1 MAETENTSIINMVE
15 TENTSASSEKTQLI
29 NLRGL
34 NTFLDESIK
43 IFEPTLPEGTDGQV
57 LKLSGGKPSWEVSN
71 EFDEIRAKDVFTSNI
86 SSGLV
91 ESDRVKIGE
100 QTEASQLE
108 LTADRILI
116 KDQQQLTANRILVK
130 EQLTAD
136 RILIK
141 EQQENKTLRLTPSE
155 VSAKFIYLD
164 GDIPK
169 YKIGDVGPGGGIV
182 FYDAGKTI
190 TSSYLDSSGSEV
202 KYTWRYLEVSPR
214 LSITMPDGS
223 TSSTI
228 PWGVNW
234 NSSSGWLWGDSA
246 VEGLKADIGTGRYNT
261 TKAVN
266 QLGTSFNSHYYS
278 SPMTADKL
286 TGPGNY
292 APCVCYNY
300 RGGGFSDWYLPSIQ
314 ELAKIYTNA
323 ATPGYV
329 SENGWLWSSSVFSST
344 NCWGLLFSVP
354 YVDGHNRYNRNY
366 VRAVRGFTS

>member
-1 MAETENTSIINMVE
+1 MAENGNT
-15 TENTSASSEKTQLI
+15 TRTQLI
-29 NLRGL
+29 NLEGL
-34 NTFLDESIK
+34 STFLDESKK
-43 IFEPTLPEGTDGQV
+43 IFEPTLPPGTEGQV

-71 EFDEIRAKDVFTSNI
+71 EFDEIHAKSIITESIQAENTHTEIID
-86 SSGLV
+86 SS
-91 ESDRVKIGE
+91 RVKIGE

-108 LTADRILI
+108 LVADKVII
-116 KDQQQLTANRILVK
+116 K
-130 EQLTAD
+130 EQLGD
-136 RILIK
+136 
-141 EQQENKTLRLTPSE
+141 ETLRLESPE
-155 VSAKFIYLD
+155 VSTKFIYLD
-164 GDIPK
+164 GSTPK
-169 YKIGDVGPGGGIV
+169 YKIGDVGPGGGVV

-202 KYTWRYLEVSPR
+202 KYTWRYLEVSPK

-223 TSSTI
+223 TSPTI

-234 NSSSGWLWGDSA
+234 NSSSGWLWSASA

-314 ELAKIYTNA
+314 ELVKIYTNA
-323 ATPGYV
+323 ALPKHI
-329 SENGWLWSSSVFSST
+329 SENNWLWSSSVYGST
-344 NCWGLLFSVP
+344 DCWGLPFSVP
-354 YVDGHNRYNRNY
+354 YVDYGGRYTRYY

>member
-1 MAETENTSIINMVE
+1 MAETGNT
-15 TENTSASSEKTQLI
+15 KRTQLI
-29 NLRGL
+29 NLEGL
-34 NTFLDESIK
+34 STFLDESKK
-43 IFEPTLPEGTDGQV
+43 IFEPTLPPGTDGQV
-57 LKLSGGKPSWEVSN
+57 LKLSNGTPTWEVSN
-71 EFDEIRAKDVFTSNI
+71 EFDEIRAKDVIAGSAQI
-86 SSGLV
+86 DLV
-91 ESDRVKIGE
+91 NSKRVKIDGQIE
-100 QTEASQLE
+100 SPQLE
-108 LTADRILI
+108 LV
-116 KDQQQLTANRILVK
+116 ANKVVIK
-130 EQLTAD
+130 EQLGA
-136 RILIK
+136 
-141 EQQENKTLRLTPSE
+141 ETLRLESPE
-155 VSAKFIYLD
+155 VSTKFIYLD
-164 GDIPK
+164 GSTPK

-182 FYDAGKTI
+182 FYDAGKTM

-214 LSITMPDGS
+214 LSITMPGGS
-223 TSSTI
+223 TSPII

-234 NSSSGWLWGDSA
+234 NSSSDWLWNASA

-314 ELAKIYTNA
+314 ELVKIYTNA
-323 ATPGYV
+323 ALPKYI
-329 SENGWLWSSSVFSST
+329 SESNWLWSSSVYGSAG
-344 NCWGLLFSVP
+344 CWGLGFSVP
-354 YVDGHNRYNRNY
+354 CVYDNNRYSRGC

>member
-1 MAETENTSIINMVE
+1 MAETGNT
-15 TENTSASSEKTQLI
+15 TRTQLI
-29 NLRGL
+29 NLEGL
-34 NTFLDESIK
+34 STFLDESKK
-43 IFEPTLPEGTDGQV
+43 IFEPTLPAGTDGQV

-71 EFDEIRAKDVFTSNI
+71 EFDEIHAESIITESIQAKNAYT
-86 SSGLV
+86 
-91 ESDRVKIGE
+91 
-100 QTEASQLE
+100 
-108 LTADRILI
+108 
-116 KDQQQLTANRILVK
+116 
-130 EQLTAD
+130 
-136 RILIK
+136 
-141 EQQENKTLRLTPSE
+141 
-155 VSAKFIYLD
+155 KFIYLD

-169 YKIGDVGPGGGIV
+169 YKIGDTGPGGGVV

-190 TSSYLDSSGSEV
+190 TSSYLDSNGSEV

-223 TSSTI
+223 TSLTI

-234 NSSSGWLWGDSA
+234 NSSSGWLWDASV

-314 ELAKIYTNA
+314 ELVKIYTNA
-323 ATPGYV
+323 ALPKYI
-329 SENGWLWSSSVFSST
+329 SESNWLWSSSVGSST
-344 NCWGLLFSVP
+344 GCWHLPFSVP
-354 YVDGHNRYNRNY
+354 YVAYNGRFDRGF

>member
-1 MAETENTSIINMVE
+1 MAETGNT
-15 TENTSASSEKTQLI
+15 TRTQLI
-29 NLRGL
+29 NLEGL
-34 NTFLDESIK
+34 STFLDESKK
-43 IFEPTLPEGTDGQV
+43 IFEPTLPPGTDGQV
-57 LKLSGGKPSWEVSN
+57 LKLSGGKPNWEVSN
-71 EFDEIRAKDVFTSNI
+71 EFDEIHAKR
-86 SSGLV
+86 L
-91 ESDRVKIGE
+91 ES
-100 QTEASQLE
+100 
-108 LTADRILI
+108 
-116 KDQQQLTANRILVK
+116 
-130 EQLTAD
+130 
-136 RILIK
+136 
-141 EQQENKTLRLTPSE
+141 PE
-155 VSAKFIYLD
+155 VSTKFIYLN

-169 YKIGDVGPGGGIV
+169 YKIGDVGPGGGVV

-234 NSSSGWLWGDSA
+234 NSSSGWLWSASA

-314 ELAKIYTNA
+314 ELVKIYTNA
-323 ATPGYV
+323 ALPKHI
-329 SENGWLWSSSVFSST
+329 SENSWLWSSSVYSST
-344 NCWGLLFSVP
+344 NCWYLTFSVP
-354 YVDGHNRYNRNY
+354 YVANYIRYSGAY

>member
-1 MAETENTSIINMVE
+1 MAETGNT
-15 TENTSASSEKTQLI
+15 TRTQLI
-29 NLRGL
+29 NLEGL
-34 NTFLDESIK
+34 NTFLDESKK
-43 IFEPTLPEGTDGQV
+43 IFEPTLPAGTNGQV

-71 EFDEIRAKDVFTSNI
+71 EFDEIHAKH
-86 SSGLV
+86 L
-91 ESDRVKIGE
+91 ES
-100 QTEASQLE
+100 
-108 LTADRILI
+108 
-116 KDQQQLTANRILVK
+116 
-130 EQLTAD
+130 
-136 RILIK
+136 
-141 EQQENKTLRLTPSE
+141 PE
-155 VSAKFIYLD
+155 VSTKFIYLD
-164 GDIPK
+164 GSTPE
-169 YKIGDVGPGGGIV
+169 YKIGDVGPGGGVV

-202 KYTWRYLEVSPR
+202 EYTWRYLEVSPR

-234 NSSSGWLWGDSA
+234 NSSSGWLWDASA

-278 SPMTADKL
+278 SSMTADKL

-314 ELAKIYTNA
+314 ELVKIYTNA
-323 ATPGYV
+323 ALPKYI
-329 SENGWLWSSSVFSST
+329 SENNWLWSSSVYGST
-344 NCWGLLFSVP
+344 YCWYLFFSVP
-354 YVDGHNRYNRNY
+354 YVDFSVRCNRFY

>member
-1 MAETENTSIINMVE
+1 MAETGNT
-15 TENTSASSEKTQLI
+15 TRTQLI
-29 NLRGL
+29 NLEGL
-34 NTFLDESIK
+34 STFLDESKK
-43 IFEPTLPEGTDGQV
+43 IFEPTLPAGTDGQV

-71 EFDEIRAKDVFTSNI
+71 EFDEIHAKSIIT
-86 SSGLV
+86 
-91 ESDRVKIGE
+91 ESI
-100 QTEASQLE
+100 QA
-108 LTADRILI
+108 
-116 KDQQQLTANRILVK
+116 
-130 EQLTAD
+130 
-136 RILIK
+136 
-141 EQQENKTLRLTPSE
+141 ENAYT
-155 VSAKFIYLD
+155 KFIYLD
-164 GDIPK
+164 GSTPK

-190 TSSYLDSSGSEV
+190 TSSYLDSNGSEV

-223 TSSTI
+223 TSPTI

-234 NSSSGWLWGDSA
+234 NSSSGWLWNASA

-266 QLGTSFNSHYYS
+266 QLGASFNSHYYS

-314 ELAKIYTNA
+314 ELVKIYTNA
-323 ATPGYV
+323 ALPKYI
-329 SENGWLWSSSVFSST
+329 SENSWLWSSSVYSST
-344 NCWGLLFSVP
+344 YCWILDFSVP
-354 YVDGHNRYNRNY
+354 FVDYYGRYSRNC

>member
-1 MAETENTSIINMVE
+1 MAETGNT
-15 TENTSASSEKTQLI
+15 TRTQLI
-29 NLRGL
+29 NLEGL
-34 NTFLDESIK
+34 STFLDESKK
-43 IFEPTLPEGTDGQV
+43 IFEPTLPAGTNGQV

-71 EFDEIRAKDVFTSNI
+71 EFDEIH
-86 SSGLV
+86 
-91 ESDRVKIGE
+91 
-100 QTEASQLE
+100 
-108 LTADRILI
+108 
-116 KDQQQLTANRILVK
+116 ANRL
-130 EQLTAD
+130 ES
-136 RILIK
+136 
-141 EQQENKTLRLTPSE
+141 PE
-155 VSAKFIYLD
+155 VSTKFIYLD
-164 GDIPK
+164 GSTPK
-169 YKIGDVGPGGGIV
+169 YKIGDVGPGGGVV

-202 KYTWRYLEVSPR
+202 NYTWRYLEVSPR

-234 NSSSGWLWGDSA
+234 NSSSGWLWSDSV

-278 SPMTADKL
+278 SSMTADKL

-314 ELAKIYTNA
+314 ELVKIYTNA
-323 ATPGYV
+323 ALPKYI
-329 SENGWLWSSSVFSST
+329 SESNWLWSSSVYSSAS
-344 NCWGLLFSVP
+344 CWHLHFSVP
-354 YVDGHNRYNRNY
+354 YVNPDSRYSRYY

>member
-1 MAETENTSIINMVE
+1 MAETGNT
-15 TENTSASSEKTQLI
+15 TRTQLI
-29 NLRGL
+29 NLEGL
-34 NTFLDESIK
+34 STFLDESKK
-43 IFEPTLPEGTDGQV
+43 IFEPTLPAGTDGQV

-71 EFDEIRAKDVFTSNI
+71 EFDEIHAKSIIT
-86 SSGLV
+86 
-91 ESDRVKIGE
+91 ESIQAKNAY
-100 QTEASQLE
+100 T
-108 LTADRILI
+108 
-116 KDQQQLTANRILVK
+116 
-130 EQLTAD
+130 
-136 RILIK
+136 
-141 EQQENKTLRLTPSE
+141 
-155 VSAKFIYLD
+155 KFIYLD

-169 YKIGDVGPGGGIV
+169 YKIGDTGPGGGVV

-190 TSSYLDSSGSEV
+190 TSSYLDSNGSEV

-234 NSSSGWLWGDSA
+234 NSSSGWLWGASA

-314 ELAKIYTNA
+314 ELVKIYTNA
-323 ATPGYV
+323 ALPKYI
-329 SENGWLWSSSVFSST
+329 SESSWLWSSSVYSSSY
-344 NCWGLLFSVP
+344 CWFLFFSVP
-354 YVDGHNRYNRNY
+354 YVDFSHRCGRYC

>member
-1 MAETENTSIINMVE
+1 MAETGNTPDNK
-15 TENTSASSEKTQLI
+15 NKLI
-29 NLRGL
+29 NLGRL
-34 NTFLDESIK
+34 ETFLDESKK
-43 IFEPTLPEGTDGQV
+43 IFEPTLPKGTDGQV
-57 LKLSGGKPSWEVSN
+57 LKLVEGRPQWAVSN
-71 EFDEIRAKDVFTSNI
+71 EFDEIHAKDVLTENVN
-86 SSGLV
+86 SGLV

-100 QTEASQLE
+100 QTEALHLE
-108 LTADRILI
+108 LTADRL
-116 KDQQQLTANRILVK
+116 
-130 EQLTAD
+130 
-136 RILIK
+136 LIK
-141 EQQENKTLRLTPSE
+141 EQLEDKTLHLTPPEIST
-155 VSAKFIYLD
+155 KFIYLD

-169 YKIGDVGPGGGIV
+169 YKIGDTGPGGGVV

-190 TSSYLDSSGSEV
+190 TSSYLDSNGSEV

-223 TSSTI
+223 TSPTI

-234 NSSSGWLWGDSA
+234 NSSSDWLWSASA

-266 QLGTSFNSHYYS
+266 QLGASFNSHYYS

-314 ELAKIYTNA
+314 ELVKIYTNA
-323 ATPGYV
+323 ALPKYI
-329 SENGWLWSSSVFSST
+329 SESNWLWSSSVYSST
-344 NCWGLLFSVP
+344 HCWGLFFSVP
-354 YVDGHNRYNRNY
+354 CVDGDVRYYRY
-366 VRAVRGFTS
+366 CVRAVRGFTS

>member
-1 MAETENTSIINMVE
+1 MAETGNT
-15 TENTSASSEKTQLI
+15 TRTQLI
-29 NLRGL
+29 NLEGL
-34 NTFLDESIK
+34 STFLDESKK
-43 IFEPTLPEGTDGQV
+43 IFEPTLPAGTDGQV

-71 EFDEIRAKDVFTSNI
+71 EFDEIHAKSIIT
-86 SSGLV
+86 
-91 ESDRVKIGE
+91 ESI
-100 QTEASQLE
+100 QA
-108 LTADRILI
+108 
-116 KDQQQLTANRILVK
+116 
-130 EQLTAD
+130 
-136 RILIK
+136 
-141 EQQENKTLRLTPSE
+141 ENAYT
-155 VSAKFIYLD
+155 KFIYLD
-164 GDIPK
+164 GSTPK

-234 NSSSGWLWGDSA
+234 NSSSGWLWDASA

-278 SPMTADKL
+278 SSMTADKL

-314 ELAKIYTNA
+314 ELVKIYTNA
-323 ATPGYV
+323 ALPKYI
-329 SENGWLWSSSVFSST
+329 SENNWLWSSSVYSST
-344 NCWGLLFSVP
+344 GCWGLNFSVP
-354 YVDGHNRYNRNY
+354 YVDYAYRHSRYY

>member
-1 MAETENTSIINMVE
+1 MAENGNT
-15 TENTSASSEKTQLI
+15 TRTQLI
-29 NLRGL
+29 NLEGL
-34 NTFLDESIK
+34 STFLDESKK
-43 IFEPTLPEGTDGQV
+43 IFEPTLPSGTDGQV
-57 LKLSGGKPSWEVSN
+57 LKLVEGKPQWAVSN
-71 EFDEIRAKDVFTSNI
+71 EFDEIHAKDVLTENV

-100 QTEASQLE
+100 QTEALHLE
-108 LTADRILI
+108 LTADRL
-116 KDQQQLTANRILVK
+116 
-130 EQLTAD
+130 
-136 RILIK
+136 LIK
-141 EQQENKTLRLTPSE
+141 EQLEDKTLHLTPPEIST
-155 VSAKFIYLD
+155 KFIYLD

-169 YKIGDVGPGGGIV
+169 YKIGDTGPGGGVV

-223 TSSTI
+223 TSPTI

-234 NSSSGWLWGDSA
+234 NSSSGWLWSASA

-314 ELAKIYTNA
+314 ELVKIYTNA
-323 ATPGYV
+323 ALPKYI
-329 SENGWLWSSSVFSST
+329 SENNWLWSSSVYGST
-344 NCWGLLFSVP
+344 HCWYLNFSVP
-354 YVDGHNRYNRNY
+354 YVDDYGRYNRLSL
-366 VRAVRGFTS
+366 RAVRGFAS